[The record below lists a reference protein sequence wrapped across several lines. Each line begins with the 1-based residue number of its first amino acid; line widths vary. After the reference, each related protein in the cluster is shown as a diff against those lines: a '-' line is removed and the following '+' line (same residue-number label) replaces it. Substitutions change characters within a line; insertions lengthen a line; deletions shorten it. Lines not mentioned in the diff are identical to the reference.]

1 MSAFLRS
8 ISRLTRRVACRCQLP
23 RQSDSLNGEVAKKIL
38 GAPTMLKKPVEML
51 LVEDEG
57 ARADA
62 FRNAFE
68 GLTDDFRLTVV
79 GSLGEALDWLSQG
92 HPDLVVASLRLP
104 DGKGTDLL
112 TSAKESAPFPLVVIT
127 ASGSERDAVEVM
139 KAGALDY
146 AVMSPEAFTDMP
158 QIARRALR
166 EWKHTVKRR
175 KAERAMLEENSK
187 ARKYLDAAA
196 VIIVSLDTACMVK
209 FINQRGASLLGW
221 SHEKIIGQDWVG
233 RFVPERRRAS
243 VRRAMSRAMGG
254 ERDLPSYVEDWI
266 VTKNGQERLIGWHNT
281 FLTDPTGSIIGTLN

>member
-1 MSAFLRS
+1 
-8 ISRLTRRVACRCQLP
+8 
-23 RQSDSLNGEVAKKIL
+23 
-38 GAPTMLKKPVEML
+38 MLKKPVEML

-57 ARADA
+57 ALADA

-92 HPDLVVASLRLP
+92 HPDLVVAGLRLP

-112 TSAKESAPFPLVVIT
+112 TSAEESAPFPLVVIT

-146 AVMSPEAFTDMP
+146 AVMSPEAFADMP

-166 EWKHTVKRR
+166 EWNHTVKRR

-209 FINQRGASLLGW
+209 FINQRG
-221 SHEKIIGQDWVG
+221 VG
-233 RFVPERRRAS
+233 HLSDAQRHGRWAVKETCPVMLRTGLSPRAGRR
-243 VRRAMSRAMGG
+243 
-254 ERDLPSYVEDWI
+254 
-266 VTKNGQERLIGWHNT
+266 
-281 FLTDPTGSIIGTLN
+281 GS